1 MMQAKQP
8 VGRIA
13 LLHKK
18 NGVRGIFGRAK
29 RQVPEESRNPGRRST
44 DEFGVC
50 GTDAARI
57 SASER
62 ENLIAGLAAP
72 SARISSKYFYD
83 SLGSHLFEAITHLP
97 EYYPTRTEAAI
108 FARHGGE
115 IAQATGTGSTL
126 IDLGAGNC
134 QKARSLFGALRPA
147 QYVAV
152 DISADYLRDA
162 LSYLQHRHPEI
173 AMTALGLDMSA
184 GLSLPASVPVDKRLF
199 FFPGSSIGNFTP
211 EEAAGFLSGLRS
223 QCDGDGGLLIGVD
236 LVKDKSIIDAAYD
249 DALGVTAA
257 FNLNA
262 LSHINAVLGSDF
274 DLRDWRHCG
283 FFDPEL
289 SRVEMHVETRLEVN
303 VQWPGGSR
311 RFEAGERIHT
321 ENSYKYRLEDFGMML
336 QRAGFRSVKSW
347 TDQRNWFA
355 VCYASIK

>member
-1 MMQAKQP
+1 MMQAKHRE
-8 VGRIA
+8 GRA
-13 LLHKK
+13 APLHKK
-18 NGVRGIFGRAK
+18 NGVRKYLTLANRHAEQARIPAR
-29 RQVPEESRNPGRRST
+29 RITDETGRRAI
-44 DEFGVC
+44 
-50 GTDAARI
+50 DAGKI

-62 ENLIAGLAAP
+62 ENLVAGLTAP

-83 SLGSHLFEAITHLP
+83 SLGSHLFDAITHLP

-108 FARHGGE
+108 FARHLGE
-115 IAQATGTGSTL
+115 IAQSTGTGSTL

-134 QKARSLFGALRPA
+134 EKARGLFGALRPA

-152 DISADYLRDA
+152 DISAEYLRGA
-162 LSYLQHRHPEI
+162 LSWLRHRHPEI

-184 GLSLPASVPVDKRLF
+184 GVALPATVPAGKRLF

-211 EEAAGFLSGLRS
+211 EEAQAFLSGLHG
-223 QCDGDGGLLIGVD
+223 QCDADGGLLIGVD
-236 LVKDKSIIDAAYD
+236 LVKDKSVIDAAYD
-249 DALGVTAA
+249 DTLGVTAA

-262 LSHINAVLGSDF
+262 LSHVNAVLGSDF

-289 SRVEMHVETRLEVN
+289 SRVEMHVETRLEVE
-303 VQWPGGSR
+303 VGWPGGSR
-311 RFEAGERIHT
+311 HFEAGERIHT

-336 QRAGFRSVKSW
+336 QRAGFRSVRSW

-355 VCYASIK
+355 VCHATVR